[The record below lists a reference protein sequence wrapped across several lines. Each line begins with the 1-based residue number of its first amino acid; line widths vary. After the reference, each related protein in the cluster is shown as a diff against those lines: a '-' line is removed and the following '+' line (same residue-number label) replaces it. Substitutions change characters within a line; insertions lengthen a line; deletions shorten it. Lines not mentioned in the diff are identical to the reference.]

1 MENGGGSW
9 TLSALDFKRN
19 SIAKISIGSIA
30 DSRYVSGV
38 HKGVSLIQGR
48 LNAWREGK
56 LENYVHLR
64 GIFYYF

>member
-38 HKGVSLIQGR
+38 H
-48 LNAWREGK
+48 
-56 LENYVHLR
+56 
-64 GIFYYF
+64 